1 MDSKGSIKL
10 LLIFLI
16 SLLGTGGYYYYTNFP
31 FSKSKIVNIDNEGQV
46 LSASFEFN
54 DTEKNVFNT
63 YENLKE
69 QIIDIPIKKL
79 ELATQKF
86 SEIGDII
93 SDTSPSAEILEKTAI
108 LGATTIQVV
117 NIDTSAA
124 GDTVK
129 KTTNYDSQIL
139 QSPQIKQLNESDNE
153 LVKSCIQIIDKYKIT
168 SSF

>member
-10 LLIFLI
+10 ILISVI
-16 SLLGTGGYYYYTNFP
+16 SLLGIGGYFYYINFP
-31 FSKSKIVNIDNEGQV
+31 VAKSKIVNIDNEGKV

-54 DTEKNVFNT
+54 EAEKNVQNS

-79 ELATQKF
+79 ELTTQKI
-86 SEIGDII
+86 SEIGGIL
-93 SDTSPSAEILEKTAI
+93 SDTSPSADILEKTAI
-108 LGATTIQVV
+108 LGATTIQVLDI
-117 NIDTSAA
+117 NSSAQ
-124 GDTVK
+124 GEIISS
-129 KTTNYDSQIL
+129 TNYDSKVL